1 MKTEQILKDLAEEI
15 SEHHKYIYTD
25 DYNTS
30 IGSHDL
36 TYLKQEIFNDIG
48 EMLIR
53 IIENNK

>member
-36 TYLKQEIFNDIG
+36 TYLKQEITTC
-48 EMLIR
+48 ETY
-53 IIENNK
+53 